1 MHLRRFSPANAMPS
15 VIDHV
20 LGRPSNKYRKFEVF
34 CVVVFWTTILGTG
47 DKHGPPFFR
56 KYFRALSRR
65 LTPWQTIVSTMLCLY
80 VSQNFSKI
88 LGLESP
94 EPLANLYTKAYFRAT
109 WVTTALDAGFWTAMP
124 IKWKWLRD
132 LCGPLFSV
140 FYLFATRLADEKQRK
155 CRATITTEHMRVSW
169 NKMRNPYLILAQ
181 KLVSPPLG
189 ITPRHI
195 KIARPRESPNKEPV
209 NAVLYFNGSRA
220 DLYKCTKIILD
231 FPGGGFVAM
240 TPRCHDDK
248 LCAWARKLPYP
259 IISIDYKKAPEY
271 PYPYALNECYD
282 VYHSI
287 VYTNGKC
294 VGLSGEKKPRIVL
307 VGDSAGGNFVVGVT
321 LMILNTVGTNA
332 RYRQQ
337 EVKSLPLPDGL
348 VLVYPS
354 LDMNIGSWMSEE
366 QMGLIR
372 DRQTRKINRSYI
384 RRKSEYFEQKSG
396 IHPPHIE
403 DSGSE
408 DTDNKSS
415 KTIKPTSHPPDVAT
429 TPAEEEK
436 SAVTGPAAEST
447 ERKVVQT
454 RLATTSRI
462 SYFND
467 RILTPEMMRAMVIL
481 YVGPDNRPDFTTDFL
496 LSPVVAP
503 VSLLEMFPKCYFLTG
518 ERDPLVDDTVIFAGR
533 IRRAKLDLFKR
544 RKEMGLER
552 GTFDEKKHIEVSLI
566 PGISHGFLQMCA
578 IFPPAWGQID
588 KCAKWMGELL
598 DDSRVVD
605 GGEFGLGSAYDEISP
620 KRRDPRSGILPTG
633 DFSGGLKSRTGSMS
647 EDERPLEIGMASLA
661 KKEKEKEMK
670 KAKSVERRARPSAVT
685 SDATIRNGG
694 DAAEADLQKQL
705 GAYRMDPTH
714 DSNVVAPGRMIS
726 EDSRSKSQ
734 RSLASDEDLVG
745 RRMEGLTSALGGAV
759 NET

>member
-1 MHLRRFSPANAMPS
+1 M
-15 VIDHV
+15 IDHV

-34 CVVVFWTTILGTG
+34 SVVIFWTAILGMG

-56 KYFRALSRR
+56 KYFQALSRR
-65 LTPWQTIVSTMLCLY
+65 MTPWQTIVSTMLCLY

-124 IKWKWLRD
+124 IRWKWLRD
-132 LCGPLFSV
+132 VCGPLFSV

-169 NKMRNPYLILAQ
+169 NKMRNPYLLAAQ
-181 KLVSPPLG
+181 SLVAPPLG

-195 KIARPRESPNKEPV
+195 KIARPKESPNKEPV

-220 DLYKCTKIILD
+220 DLYRCTKVILD

-240 TPRCHDDK
+240 SPRCHDDK

-259 IISIDYKKAPEY
+259 IISVDYKKAPEY

-294 VGLSGEKKPRIVL
+294 VGLSGDRKPRVVL
-307 VGDSAGGNFVVGVT
+307 VGDSAGGNFAVGVT
-321 LMILNTVGTNA
+321 LMILNTLGTNA

-337 EVKSLPLPDGL
+337 EAKSLPLPDGL
-348 VLVYPS
+348 VLIYPS

-366 QMGLIR
+366 QMSLIR
-372 DRQTRKINRSYI
+372 DRQTRKVNRSYI
-384 RRKSEYFEQKSG
+384 RRKSEYFEKTSG
-396 IHPPHIE
+396 LRGLTVE
-403 DSGSE
+403 DSDSEVAGSLA
-408 DTDNKSS
+408 KSS
-415 KTIKPTSHPPDVAT
+415 ATIKPTSNPPDT
-429 TPAEEEK
+429 TDSASEKAK

-533 IRRAKLDLFKR
+533 LRRAKFDLWKR
-544 RKEMGLER
+544 RKEMGVER
-552 GTFDEKKHIEVSLI
+552 GTFDEKKHLEVSLI

-588 KCAKWMGELL
+588 KCAKWMTELL
-598 DDSRVVD
+598 ENGEDAIDDVFGSPDEYFSMRRRD
-605 GGEFGLGSAYDEISP
+605 GGKNGMPIGGEFADGM
-620 KRRDPRSGILPTG
+620 
-633 DFSGGLKSRTGSMS
+633 KSRTGSMS
-647 EDERPLEIGMASLA
+647 EDERPLEIGMASLS
-661 KKEKEKEMK
+661 KKEKKLKNGMDK
-670 KAKSVERRARPSAVT
+670 SAVA
-685 SDATIRNGG
+685 SDVTIRNG
-694 DAAEADLQKQL
+694 DLN
-705 GAYRMDPTH
+705 GGSYRMDPTH
-714 DSNVVAPGRMIS
+714 DSNVVGPGRMIN
-726 EDSRSKSQ
+726 EDSRSKST

-745 RRMEGLTSALGGAV
+745 RRMEGLTSTLGGAI

>member
-1 MHLRRFSPANAMPS
+1 M
-15 VIDHV
+15 IDHV

-56 KYFRALSRR
+56 KYFRALSNR

-88 LGLESP
+88 MGLESP

-124 IKWKWLRD
+124 IRWKWLRD
-132 LCGPLFSV
+132 FCGPMFSI

-169 NKMRNPYLILAQ
+169 NKMRNPYLVLAQ

-220 DLYKCTKIILD
+220 DLYKCSKIILD

-240 TPRCHDDK
+240 SPRCHDDK
-248 LCAWARKLPYP
+248 LCAWARKLPCA
-259 IISIDYKKAPEY
+259 IISVDYKKAPEY

-294 VGLSGEKKPRIVL
+294 VGLSGENKPRVVL
-307 VGDSAGGNFVVGVT
+307 VGDSAGGNFAVGVT

-337 EVKSLPLPDGL
+337 EVRSLPVPDGL

-366 QMGLIR
+366 QMSLIR
-372 DRQTRKINRSYI
+372 DRQTRKRNRSYI
-384 RRKSEYFEQKSG
+384 RRKSEYFEATSG
-396 IHPPHIE
+396 IRGTATE
-403 DSGSE
+403 DSDSENAGSTS
-408 DTDNKSS
+408 DRNSAN
-415 KTIKPTSHPPDVAT
+415 TIKPAQSPLRIAQAANDEAQ
-429 TPAEEEK
+429 
-436 SAVTGPAAEST
+436 SAITGAAAEST

-533 IRRAKLDLFKR
+533 LRRAKLDLWKR

-552 GTFDEKKHIEVSLI
+552 GPFDEKKHLEVSLI
-566 PGISHGFLQMCA
+566 PGISHGFLQLCA
-578 IFPPAWGQID
+578 IFPPAWAQID
-588 KCAKWMGELL
+588 KCAKWMSELL
-598 DDSRVVD
+598 DDNRVVEGSD
-605 GGEFGLGSAYDEISP
+605 G
-620 KRRDPRSGILPTG
+620 KTSGIYDDELARRREQREDSMSNG
-633 DFSGGLKSRTGSMS
+633 SKSRTGSMS
-647 EDERPLEIGMASLA
+647 EDERPLEIGMASLV
-661 KKEKEKEMK
+661 KKEKEKGMN
-670 KAKSVERRARPSAVT
+670 KSNGVEKRSRAAAQ
-685 SDATIRNGG
+685 SDVTIRNGG
-694 DAAEADLQKQL
+694 DAAELMQQF
-705 GAYRMDPTH
+705 GGYRMDPAYG
-714 DSNVVAPGRMIS
+714 SNVVSPGRMIT
-726 EDSRSKSQ
+726 EDTRSKSQ
-734 RSLASDEDLVG
+734 RSLASDEDLVS
-745 RRMEGLTSALGGAV
+745 RRMEGLTNALGGAA

>member
-1 MHLRRFSPANAMPS
+1 M
-15 VIDHV
+15 IDHL
-20 LGRPSNKYRKFEVF
+20 LGRPSNKYRKFEVL
-34 CVVVFWTTILGTG
+34 CVVVFWTAILGTG
-47 DKHGPPFFR
+47 NKHGPPFFR
-56 KYFRALSRR
+56 KYFQALSRR
-65 LTPWQTIVSTMLCLY
+65 LTPWQTLVSTFMFLY
-80 VSQNFSKI
+80 VSKNFAKI
-88 LGLESP
+88 VGLESP
-94 EPLANLYTKAYFRAT
+94 EPLANLYTKSYFRAT

-132 LCGPLFSV
+132 ICGPAFSV
-140 FYLFATRLADEKQRK
+140 FYLFATELADEKQRK

-169 NKMRNPYLILAQ
+169 NKMLNPYLVTAT
-181 KLVSPPLG
+181 KLVCPPLG

-195 KIARPRESPNKEPV
+195 KIARPKESANKDPI

-220 DLYKCTKIILD
+220 DLYKCNKVILD

-240 TPRCHDDK
+240 SPRCHDDK

-259 IISIDYKKAPEY
+259 IISVDYKKAPEY

-294 VGLSGEKKPRIVL
+294 VGLSGETRPRIVL
-307 VGDSAGGNFVVGVT
+307 VGDSAGGNFAVGVT

-337 EVKSLPLPDGL
+337 EMMSLPLPDGL
-348 VLVYPS
+348 VLIYPS

-372 DRQTRKINRSYI
+372 DRQTRKVNRSII
-384 RRKSEYFEQKSG
+384 RRKSEYFEQTSG
-396 IHPPHIE
+396 LRGLTAE
-403 DSGSE
+403 DSDSE
-408 DTDNKSS
+408 NTSSTVSPNPKQRNKA
-415 KTIKPTSHPPDVAT
+415 PTSHPPPETAKTPTEERRAAT
-429 TPAEEEK
+429 TI
-436 SAVTGPAAEST
+436 PAAESS
-447 ERKVVQT
+447 ERKIIQT

-533 IRRAKLDLFKR
+533 LRRAKFDLFKR
-544 RKEMGLER
+544 RKELGLEKSSKN
-552 GTFDEKKHIEVSLI
+552 FDEKRYLEVSLI

-578 IFPPAWGQID
+578 IFPPAWAQID
-588 KCAKWMGELL
+588 KCAKWMSDLL
-598 DDSRVVD
+598 SDDSVIDNATGLKRV
-605 GGEFGLGSAYDEISP
+605 GEMLNGRP
-620 KRRDPRSGILPTG
+620 NG
-633 DFSGGLKSRTGSMS
+633 DASGLKSRTASMS
-647 EDERPLEIGMASLA
+647 EDERPLEIGMASLSKA
-661 KKEKEKEMK
+661 KEKKK
-670 KAKSVERRARPSAVT
+670 KAEKHAHM
-685 SDATIRNGG
+685 ATIGDIPDAEDIETGIGIGLGESAIGG
-694 DAAEADLQKQL
+694 YHADPAQ
-705 GAYRMDPTH
+705 G
-714 DSNVVAPGRMIS
+714 SNVVQDRMIGQ
-726 EDSRSKSQ
+726 DTRSKSQ
-734 RSLASDEDLVG
+734 VSLASDDDLVG
-745 RRMEGLTSALGGAV
+745 RRMMGLTSSLGGAAGA
-759 NET
+759 ER

>member
-1 MHLRRFSPANAMPS
+1 M
-15 VIDHV
+15 IDHV

-34 CVVVFWTTILGTG
+34 CVVVFWTGILGG
-47 DKHGPPFFR
+47 GNKHGPPFLR
-56 KYFRALSRR
+56 KYFRALSAR
-65 LTPWQTIVSTMLCLY
+65 LTPWQTVVTTMLCLY

-88 LGLESP
+88 MGLESP

-132 LCGPLFSV
+132 LCGPLFSI

-169 NKMRNPYLILAQ
+169 NKMRNPYLLAAQ
-181 KLVSPPLG
+181 KLVCPPLG
-189 ITPRHI
+189 VTPRHI
-195 KIARPRESPNKEPV
+195 KIARPKESPNKEPI

-220 DLYKCTKIILD
+220 DLYRCTKVILD

-240 TPRCHDDK
+240 SPRCHDDK

-259 IISIDYKKAPEY
+259 IISVDYKKAPEY

-294 VGLSGEKKPRIVL
+294 VGLSGEKKPRVVL
-307 VGDSAGGNFVVGVT
+307 VGDSAGGNFAVGVT

-337 EVKSLPLPDGL
+337 EFKSLPLPDGL
-348 VLVYPS
+348 VLIYPS

-366 QMGLIR
+366 QMSLIR

-384 RRKSEYFEQKSG
+384 RRKSEYFEQTSG
-396 IHPPHIE
+396 LRGVTVE
-403 DSGSE
+403 DSDSE
-408 DTDNKSS
+408 NANSVAKSTA
-415 KTIKPTSHPPDVAT
+415 TIKPTSNPPKVAAN
-429 TPAEEEK
+429 PAEEAK

-533 IRRAKLDLFKR
+533 LRRAKFDLWKR
-544 RKEMGLER
+544 RKELGLER
-552 GTFDEKKHIEVSLI
+552 GTFDEKKHLEVSLI
-566 PGISHGFLQMCA
+566 PGISHGFLQMCS
-578 IFPPAWGQID
+578 IFPPAWAQID
-588 KCAKWMGELL
+588 KCAKWMTDLLENEKVGE
-598 DDSRVVD
+598 D
-605 GGEFGLGSAYDEISP
+605 GGLASPEDYFSMGGGKKGDGFKGFG
-620 KRRDPRSGILPTG
+620 GI
-633 DFSGGLKSRTGSMS
+633 DFGEPKSRTGSMS
-647 EDERPLEIGMASLA
+647 EDERPLEIGMASLL
-661 KKEKEKEMK
+661 KKEK
-670 KAKSVERRARPSAVT
+670 KAKAEKAAAPSDVT
-685 SDATIRNGG
+685 LRNGDMG
-694 DAAEADLQKQL
+694 HVNGN

-726 EDSRSKSQ
+726 EDSRSRSQ

-745 RRMEGLTSALGGAV
+745 RRMEGLTSTLGGAV

>member
-1 MHLRRFSPANAMPS
+1 M
-15 VIDHV
+15 IDHV

-34 CVVVFWTTILGTG
+34 CVVIFWTTILGTG

-56 KYFRALSRR
+56 KYFQALSRR

-124 IKWKWLRD
+124 IRWKWLRD
-132 LCGPLFSV
+132 ICGPAFSV

-169 NKMRNPYLILAQ
+169 NKMLNPYLLAAQ

-189 ITPRHI
+189 VTPRHI
-195 KIARPRESPNKEPV
+195 KIARPRESPNKEPI

-220 DLYKCTKIILD
+220 DLYRCTKIILD

-240 TPRCHDDK
+240 SPRCHDDK
-248 LCAWARKLPYP
+248 LCAWARKMPYP
-259 IISIDYKKAPEY
+259 IISVDYKKAPEY

-294 VGLSGEKKPRIVL
+294 VGLSGDRKPRLVL
-307 VGDSAGGNFVVGVT
+307 VGDSAGGNFAVGVT
-321 LMILNTVGTNA
+321 MMILNTVGTNA

-337 EVKSLPLPDGL
+337 EVMSLPLPDGL
-348 VLVYPS
+348 VLIYPS

-366 QMGLIR
+366 QMSLIR
-372 DRQTRKINRSYI
+372 DRQTRKVNRSYI
-384 RRKSEYFEQKSG
+384 RRKSEYFEQTSG
-396 IHPPHIE
+396 LRGLTVE
-403 DSGSE
+403 DSDSENAGSVA
-408 DTDNKSS
+408 KSS
-415 KTIKPTSHPPDVAT
+415 ATIRPTSHLPQTAT
-429 TPAEEEK
+429 TLAEETK

-503 VSLLEMFPKCYFLTG
+503 ADLLEMFPKCYFLTG

-533 IRRAKLDLFKR
+533 LRRAKFDLWKR

-552 GTFDEKKHIEVSLI
+552 GAFDEKKHLEVSLI

-588 KCAKWMGELL
+588 KCAKWMTELL
-598 DDSRVVD
+598 EGESMDDDIFGSPDEYFSLKKRGPKSGMPIGGSFAD
-605 GGEFGLGSAYDEISP
+605 G
-620 KRRDPRSGILPTG
+620 T
-633 DFSGGLKSRTGSMS
+633 KSRTGSMS
-647 EDERPLEIGMASLA
+647 EDERPLEMGMASL
-661 KKEKEKEMK
+661 KKEKKPKGTGAE
-670 KAKSVERRARPSAVT
+670 
-685 SDATIRNGG
+685 SDVTIRNGDFG
-694 DAAEADLQKQL
+694 NN
-705 GAYRMDPTH
+705 GYRMDPTH
-714 DSNVVAPGRMIS
+714 DSNVVGLGRMIS
-726 EDSRSKSQ
+726 EDSRSKST

-745 RRMEGLTSALGGAV
+745 RRMEGLTSTLGGAV
-759 NET
+759 SET

>member
-1 MHLRRFSPANAMPS
+1 M
-15 VIDHV
+15 IDHV

-34 CVVVFWTTILGTG
+34 CVVVFWTGILGAG
-47 DKHGPPFFR
+47 NKHGPPFLR
-56 KYFRALSRR
+56 KYFRALSAR
-65 LTPWQTIVSTMLCLY
+65 LTPWQTVVSTMLCLY

-88 LGLESP
+88 MGLESP

-124 IKWKWLRD
+124 IRWKWLRD
-132 LCGPLFSV
+132 ICGPLFSI

-169 NKMRNPYLILAQ
+169 NKMRNPYLLAAQ
-181 KLVSPPLG
+181 KLICPPLG
-189 ITPRHI
+189 VTPRHI
-195 KIARPRESPNKEPV
+195 KIARPKESPNKEPI

-220 DLYKCTKIILD
+220 DLYRCSKVVLD

-240 TPRCHDDK
+240 SPRCHDDK

-259 IISIDYKKAPEY
+259 IISVDYKKAPEY

-294 VGLSGEKKPRIVL
+294 VGLSGEKKPKIVL
-307 VGDSAGGNFVVGVT
+307 VGDSAGGNFAVGVT

-337 EVKSLPLPDGL
+337 EFKSLPLPDGL

-366 QMGLIR
+366 QMSLIR
-372 DRQTRKINRSYI
+372 DRQTRKTNRSYI
-384 RRKSEYFEQKSG
+384 RRKSEYFEQTSG
-396 IHPPHIE
+396 IHGAITE
-403 DSGSE
+403 DSDSE
-408 DTDNKSS
+408 NANSISKSTA
-415 KTIKPTSHPPDVAT
+415 TIKPTSNPPIVAT
-429 TPAEEEK
+429 RSEEAK

-533 IRRAKLDLFKR
+533 LRRAKFDLWKR
-544 RKEMGLER
+544 RKELGLER
-552 GTFDEKKHIEVSLI
+552 GSFDEKKHLEVSLI
-566 PGISHGFLQMCA
+566 PGISHGFLQMCS
-578 IFPPAWGQID
+578 IFPPAWAQID
-588 KCAKWMGELL
+588 KCAKWMADILEDEKIDGSGLASP
-598 DDSRVVD
+598 DDYFSMGTRKGD
-605 GGEFGLGSAYDEISP
+605 GFKGFAGSID
-620 KRRDPRSGILPTG
+620 SGP
-633 DFSGGLKSRTGSMS
+633 KSRAGSMS
-647 EDERPLEIGMASLA
+647 EDERPLEIGMASLL
-661 KKEKEKEMK
+661 KKEK
-670 KAKSVERRARPSAVT
+670 KAKAEKGNAP
-685 SDATIRNGG
+685 SDATLRNGDMG
-694 DAAEADLQKQL
+694 HANGN

-714 DSNVVAPGRMIS
+714 DSNVVGFGRMIS
-726 EDSRSKSQ
+726 EDHRSKSQ

-745 RRMEGLTSALGGAV
+745 RRMEGLTSTLGGAV

>member
-1 MHLRRFSPANAMPS
+1 M
-15 VIDHV
+15 IDHV
-20 LGRPSNKYRKFEVF
+20 LGRPSNNYRKFEVF
-34 CVVVFWTTILGTG
+34 VVVVFWTTILGTG
-47 DKHGPPFFR
+47 NKNGPPFLR
-56 KYFRALSRR
+56 KYFQALSRR
-65 LTPWQTIVSTMLCLY
+65 LTPWQTIVSTMLCIY
-80 VSQNFSKI
+80 VSQNFSYI
-88 LGLESP
+88 LGLQAP

-132 LCGPLFSV
+132 LCGPLFSI
-140 FYLFATRLADEKQRK
+140 FYLFATRLADEKQRT

-169 NKMRNPYLILAQ
+169 NKMRNPYLLLAQ
-181 KLVSPPLG
+181 KLVCPPLG

-220 DLYKCTKIILD
+220 DLYKCSKIILD

-240 TPRCHDDK
+240 SPRCHDDK
-248 LCAWARKLPYP
+248 LCAWARKLPCA

-307 VGDSAGGNFVVGVT
+307 VGDSAGGNFAVGVT

-348 VLVYPS
+348 VLVYPC

-366 QMGLIR
+366 QMSLIR
-372 DRQTRKINRSYI
+372 DRQTRKTNRSYI
-384 RRKSEYFEQKSG
+384 RRKSEYFEQTAG
-396 IHPPHIE
+396 IPGHHIE

-415 KTIKPTSHPPDVAT
+415 NAIKPTSHPPEVAR
-429 TPAEEEK
+429 TPAEETK
-436 SAVTGPAAEST
+436 SVTTGPAAEST
-447 ERKVVQT
+447 ERKIVQT

-467 RILTPEMMRAMVIL
+467 RILTPEMMRAMAIL

-533 IRRAKLDLFKR
+533 IRRAKLDLWKR

-552 GTFDEKKHIEVSLI
+552 GIFDEKKHIEVSLI

-588 KCAKWMGELL
+588 KCAKWMAELL
-598 DDSRVVD
+598 DDKRVVD
-605 GGEFGLGSAYDEISP
+605 GGEFGLGSAYDEVSP
-620 KRRDPRSGILPTG
+620 KQRRSGAILTG
-633 DFSGGLKSRTGSMS
+633 DFGSGLKSRTGSMS

-661 KKEKEKEMK
+661 KREKEKEMK
-670 KAKSVERRARPSAVT
+670 RANGVDRRARTSAAVT
-685 SDATIRNGG
+685 SDATIRNGA
-694 DAAEADLQKQL
+694 DAAEADLHQQL
-705 GAYRMDPTH
+705 GAYRMDPTQ
-714 DSNVVAPGRMIS
+714 DSNVVSPGRMIS
-726 EDSRSKSQ
+726 EDHRSRSQ

-745 RRMEGLTSALGGAV
+745 RRMEGLTSALGGSV

>member
-1 MHLRRFSPANAMPS
+1 M
-15 VIDHV
+15 IDHV

-34 CVVVFWTTILGTG
+34 CVVVFWTGILGAG
-47 DKHGPPFFR
+47 NKHGPPFLR
-56 KYFRALSRR
+56 KYFRALSTR
-65 LTPWQTIVSTMLCLY
+65 LTPWQTVVSTMLCLY

-88 LGLESP
+88 MGLESP

-124 IKWKWLRD
+124 IRWKWLRD
-132 LCGPLFSV
+132 LCGPLFSI

-169 NKMRNPYLILAQ
+169 NKMRNPYLLAAQ

-189 ITPRHI
+189 VTPRHI
-195 KIARPRESPNKEPV
+195 KIARPKESPNKEPI

-220 DLYKCTKIILD
+220 DLYRCSKVVLD

-240 TPRCHDDK
+240 SPRCHDDK

-259 IISIDYKKAPEY
+259 IISVDYKKAPEY

-294 VGLSGEKKPRIVL
+294 VGLSGEKKPRVVL
-307 VGDSAGGNFVVGVT
+307 VGDSAGGNFAVGVT

-337 EVKSLPLPDGL
+337 EFKSLPLPDGL
-348 VLVYPS
+348 VLIYPS

-366 QMGLIR
+366 QMSLIR
-372 DRQTRKINRSYI
+372 DRQTRKTNRSYI
-384 RRKSEYFEQKSG
+384 RRKSEYFEQTSG
-396 IHPPHIE
+396 IHGVTTE
-403 DSGSE
+403 DSDSE
-408 DTDNKSS
+408 NANSVSKSTA
-415 KTIKPTSHPPDVAT
+415 TIKPTSNPPNVAAT
-429 TPAEEEK
+429 LSEETK
-436 SAVTGPAAEST
+436 SAVTVPAAEST
-447 ERKVVQT
+447 DRKVVQT

-503 VSLLEMFPKCYFLTG
+503 VSLLEMFPKSYFLTG

-533 IRRAKLDLFKR
+533 LRRAKFDLWKR
-544 RKEMGLER
+544 RKELGLER
-552 GTFDEKKHIEVSLI
+552 GSFDEKKHLEVSLI
-566 PGISHGFLQMCA
+566 PGISHGFLQMCS
-578 IFPPAWGQID
+578 IFPPAWAQID
-588 KCAKWMGELL
+588 KCAKWMTDLL
-598 DDSRVVD
+598 EDERFED
-605 GGEFGLGSAYDEISP
+605 GGLASPEDYFSMGS
-620 KRRDPRSGILPTG
+620 KRGDGFKGFAGSVDSG
-633 DFSGGLKSRTGSMS
+633 SKSRTGSMS
-647 EDERPLEIGMASLA
+647 EDERPLEIGMASLL
-661 KKEKEKEMK
+661 KKEKKARAEKG
-670 KAKSVERRARPSAVT
+670 AAPSDVT
-685 SDATIRNGG
+685 LRNGDTG
-694 DAAEADLQKQL
+694 YANGN

-726 EDSRSKSQ
+726 EDHRSKSQ

-745 RRMEGLTSALGGAV
+745 RRMEGLTSTLGGAV